1 MGPEGSINHH
11 CPSFHKHGSCFLAPV
26 RHSSAAALVSLSVT
40 SLTWSL
46 HLITIS
52 LNSHLFA
59 IFFLCCQ
66 RSPVVFVQREY
77 IGSCLNLV
85 CAVLHLVL
93 SEKSFCVCAEG
104 IYRILSEF
112 SLCCSSFGA
121 VREVLLCFCRGNI

>member
-11 CPSFHKHGSCFLAPV
+11 CPSFHKHGSCFPAPV
-26 RHSSAAALVSLSVT
+26 LYSSAAALVSLSIFLFVT
-40 SLTWSL
+40 SLSWSL

-59 IFFLCCQ
+59 FFFLCCQ
-66 RSPVVFVQREY
+66 RSPVVFVQRDY

-85 CAVLHLVL
+85 CAVRHLVL
-93 SEKSFCVCAEG
+93 SGKSCCVCVEG

-112 SLCCSSFGA
+112 SLCYSSFGA
-121 VREVLLCFCRGNI
+121 V